1 MTWFLSIRL
10 YLTKFCRLFYLNL
23 FKNQI
28 KCIFLIAKGTNAI
41 CPTSAHSNSSTDG
54 TLILAY
60 VLRRIDAGLYL
71 YGFYIAPLLREE
83 HIKCVQ
89 EKRRPIDNILLLIG
103 NFVIYRGF
111 RLSNSDAKYSICNW
125 AGLQAVFAV

>member
-1 MTWFLSIRL
+1 MIFINTSFVDFVI
-10 YLTKFCRLFYLNL
+10 FFYLSL

-28 KCIFLIAKGTNAI
+28 KCIFLIGKGTNAI

-89 EKRRPIDNILLLIG
+89 EKRRPIDNIH
-103 NFVIYRGF
+103 FT
-111 RLSNSDAKYSICNW
+111 SDR
-125 AGLQAVFAV
+125 